1 MSNNEKYPEWGA
13 FGTALEDAV
22 LKEKTRISSDIDG
35 STWEL
40 IVKIGD
46 IVIETVPTDKP
57 EQIVAAMQKASELDT
72 LRTKAKRE
80 RLRLVQSDHPLKDFI
95 EEAIARVG
103 ATSFDK
109 PEAVWRQLVEM
120 SEESSAPSHVLGF
133 SPAQQA
139 IKYHGKKY
147 DKSGVS
153 DFLTRDALAQLFR
166 RQKAHA
172 DQRQST
178 RTDAE

>member
-13 FGTALEDAV
+13 FGTAPKDAAV
-22 LKEKTRISSDIDG
+22 KEKTQISSDING
-35 STWEL
+35 STWKL
-40 IVKIGD
+40 IVKIGN
-46 IVIETVPTDKP
+46 IVIETGPADKP
-57 EQIVAAMQKASELDT
+57 EQIMAAMQKASELET

-120 SEESSAPSHVLGF
+120 SEEPGAPSHVIGS
-133 SPAQQA
+133 SPAEQA
-139 IKYHGKKY
+139 IKYHGKTY
-147 DKSGVS
+147 DKSGQS
-153 DFLTRDALAQLFR
+153 DFFTRDALAQLFR
-166 RQKAHA
+166 RQKGHA